1 MDALAESL
9 AAPAAVDPMVP
20 RIVRVRKRTRELPGH
35 VTLEMES
42 ADGAPLPRYRPGQFT
57 MMYVFGVGEIP
68 VSISGD
74 ASDESRLVQTVR
86 SVGAVSEAVTAL
98 QPGDLLG
105 LRGPFGTAWPTEE
118 LAGQD
123 VVVVAG
129 GLGLAPLRPSIYHL
143 LANRGQFG
151 KVVLLYG
158 TRSPQEI
165 LYRRQL
171 ELWRRRLDL
180 QDRGDGGPCRRRLAR
195 KRGRRHAADP
205 ETVDRCASRD
215 GTGLRPGGDDALCRR
230 RPARYRTGGVGD
242 LGLHRAQHEM
252 RGRAMRPLPVRRDV
266 RLQGRR
272 GGPLRP
278 CAPADGAEGDLM
290 YTSVIATSC
299 VSWPG
304 LARPPTT
311 LPRARGI
318 DVGGRAK
325 PGHDTGCA
333 MALSRPAG

>member
-180 QDRGDGGPCRRRLAR
+180 QIEVTVDHAGGAWRGNVGVVTRLIPKLSIDVHHATALVCGPEVMMRFAAAGLHDIGLAESAIWVSIERNMKCAVGLCGHCQFAGMFACKDGAVVRYVRVRRLM
-195 KRGRRHAADP
+195 
-205 ETVDRCASRD
+205 
-215 GTGLRPGGDDALCRR
+215 GLK
-230 RPARYRTGGVGD
+230 
-242 LGLHRAQHEM
+242 E
-252 RGRAMRPLPVRRDV
+252 
-266 RLQGRR
+266 
-272 GGPLRP
+272 
-278 CAPADGAEGDLM
+278 
-290 YTSVIATSC
+290 I
-299 VSWPG
+299 
-304 LARPPTT
+304 
-311 LPRARGI
+311 
-318 DVGGRAK
+318 
-325 PGHDTGCA
+325 
-333 MALSRPAG
+333 